1 MWDNHRSSTTRIIGA
16 ILTTALVITFT
27 GTSIAQQT
35 APGSSKEAALT
46 QLTGRLQDR
55 TFHSESLS
63 RPMRYRVLLPSDYA
77 SGNFYPVLYLLHGWH
92 GDCDNWSTL
101 TNLTGYTKD
110 LGLIVVM
117 PDAEDSWYVDSAT
130 APQDRFEQY
139 IIHDLIDDVEHH
151 WHALRSPH
159 RRAVAGLSMGG
170 YAAIKF
176 ALKYP
181 DMFATAASLSGAFN
195 APLPEL
201 AEGSPNFRPSL
212 DLAFGPVSSKTRSEN
227 DVYTLA
233 THVSPASVP
242 HLLLDCGYQDATFLA
257 PNRKLVSI
265 LSQRDFQ
272 YEYHEHRGAHNWQYW
287 DEHLP
292 EILDITMRYVA
303 DKR

>member
-1 MWDNHRSSTTRIIGA
+1 MCDNRSGTPTIVA
-16 ILTTALVITFT
+16 AVLAMALVVSLEGISVAQQPTP
-27 GTSIAQQT
+27 GTS
-35 APGSSKEAALT
+35 KEVAAY
-46 QLTGRLQDR
+46 QLIGRVQDR
-55 TFHSESLS
+55 TFQSGSLS
-63 RPMRYRVLLPSDYA
+63 RPMRYRVLLPSEYS

-92 GDCDNWSTL
+92 GDYENWTTL

-139 IIHDLIDDVEHH
+139 IVHDLIDDVEHH
-151 WHALRSPH
+151 WHALRSSHH
-159 RRAVAGLSMGG
+159 RAIAGISMGG
-170 YAAIKF
+170 YAAVKF

-201 AEGSPNFRPSL
+201 ASVRPEFRPSL
-212 DLAFGPVSSKTRSEN
+212 DNAFGPVSSRTRSEN
-227 DVYTLA
+227 DIYRLA
-233 THVSPASVP
+233 TYVSSALVP
-242 HLLLDCGYQDATFLA
+242 YLFIDCGYQDATFLA

-265 LSQRDFQ
+265 LSQREFQ
-272 YEYHEHRGAHNWQYW
+272 YEYHEHRGAHTWKYW

-303 DKR
+303 DKD